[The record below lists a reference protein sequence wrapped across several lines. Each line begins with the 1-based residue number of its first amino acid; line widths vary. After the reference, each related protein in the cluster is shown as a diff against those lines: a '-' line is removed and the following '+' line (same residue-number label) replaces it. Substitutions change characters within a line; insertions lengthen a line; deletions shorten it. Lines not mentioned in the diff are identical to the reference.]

1 MTETQSL
8 HSLPLFPLN
17 TVLFPEG
24 LLSLQVFEV
33 RYLDMARKCQQAG
46 APFGV
51 VALQSGQE
59 VRKAGSQ
66 AEQLHSEGVLG
77 HITQLNTP
85 QPGLLY
91 LQCKGSQRFHI
102 QRCWQLPMACG

>member
-1 MTETQSL
+1 MTDTQSL

-33 RYLDMARKCQQAG
+33 RYLDMIRKCQHAD

-51 VALQSGQE
+51 VALQAGQE
-59 VRKAGSQ
+59 VRKAGAQTLAQDEKSCVVYGMPQ
-66 AEQLHSEGVLG
+66 AVAKAGIASESLPLDRVAQRILVELG
-77 HITQLNTP
+77 
-85 QPGLLY
+85 
-91 LQCKGSQRFHI
+91 R
-102 QRCWQLPMACG
+102 